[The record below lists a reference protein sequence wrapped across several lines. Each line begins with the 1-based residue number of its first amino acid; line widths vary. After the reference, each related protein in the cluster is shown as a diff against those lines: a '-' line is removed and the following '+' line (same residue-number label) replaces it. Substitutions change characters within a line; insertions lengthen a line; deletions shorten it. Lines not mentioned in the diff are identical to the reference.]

1 MVRKQTFL
9 SFPQADIFF
18 SSENFHVHADKRKW
32 LCTWKFI
39 YTVQK
44 NIYTVYKFIYTVQKN
59 IYTVYKFIYTV
70 YKFIYTVYKFIY
82 TVYKFIYVV
91 YKFIYVVYKF
101 TGIRTAIFRFLLKRK
116 RIAIIE
122 TKNIMKPFIKI

>member
-1 MVRKQTFL
+1 MLEKHRFWSFL
-9 SFPQADIFF
+9 QATIFF

-44 NIYTVYKFIYTVQKN
+44 NIYI
-59 IYTVYKFIYTV
+59 
-70 YKFIYTVYKFIY
+70 
-82 TVYKFIYVV
+82 VYKFIYVV

-101 TGIRTAIFRFLLKRK
+101 TGIRTVIFRYLSKQEK
-116 RIAIIE
+116 VPIIQ
-122 TKNIMKPFIKI
+122 TRNLIKLSINKQLYHEV